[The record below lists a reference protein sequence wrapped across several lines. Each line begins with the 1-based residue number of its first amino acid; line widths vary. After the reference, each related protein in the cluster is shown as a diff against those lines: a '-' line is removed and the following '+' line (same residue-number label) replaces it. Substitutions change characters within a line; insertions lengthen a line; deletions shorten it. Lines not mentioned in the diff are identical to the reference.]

1 MSDIKPAVIRAP
13 SIEGRRSVD
22 GRPIRI
28 HGVTDFLR
36 ARARTLVE
44 SDRFNNVVFIVIVAS
59 SVAIGLETYDLDE
72 RGLSF
77 LSGLDRVFMAVFV
90 LEIALRLYAM
100 RLEFVKDPW
109 CIFDFIVVGV
119 ALVPSAGVLAVFRVL
134 RVLRA
139 FRLVSRIPE
148 LKLVAESLIYSVR
161 GLTAVAMLLTIVIY
175 VFAVLSTVLFSGSGP
190 EGEEYFGTL
199 GRSLYSLFQV
209 MTLESWSNGM
219 VRLLMQREGSWVGMF
234 FVVFIFMTTFTF
246 LNMFVA
252 IFTNTV
258 VALESDSEDGMHT
271 DVRRLITKMDDL
283 HAEMVALRTGSVTNE
298 EQ

>member
-1 MSDIKPAVIRAP
+1 MGII
-13 SIEGRRSVD
+13 RRSVD
-22 GRPIRI
+22 VRKVGLKP
-28 HGVTDFLR
+28 VTEEFR
-36 ARARTLVE
+36 ERVKALVE
-44 SDRFNNVVFIVIVAS
+44 SDRFNNIVFIVIVIS
-59 SVAIGLETYDLDE
+59 SIAIGLETYDLDE
-72 RGLSF
+72 KGLSF
-77 LSGLDRVFMAVFV
+77 LNGLDQVFMTVFV
-90 LEIALRLYAM
+90 LEITLRLYAM

-119 ALVPSAGVLAVFRVL
+119 ALVPQAGVLAVFRVL

-209 MTLESWSNGM
+209 MTLESWSNGI
-219 VRLLMQREGSWVGMF
+219 VRLLMEREGWWVGVY
-234 FVVFIFMTTFTF
+234 FVIFIFMTTFTF

-271 DVRRLITKMDDL
+271 DVRRLMTKVDDL
-283 HAEMVALRTGSVTNE
+283 HAEVVALRGQTAQGE

>member
-1 MSDIKPAVIRAP
+1 MGII
-13 SIEGRRSVD
+13 RRSVD
-22 GRPIRI
+22 VRKVGLNP
-28 HGVTDFLR
+28 VTEEFR
-36 ARARTLVE
+36 QRVKALVE
-44 SDRFNNVVFIVIVAS
+44 SDRFNNIVFIVIVIS
-59 SVAIGLETYDLDE
+59 SIAIGLETYDLDE
-72 RGLSF
+72 KGLSF
-77 LSGLDRVFMAVFV
+77 LNGLDQVFMTVFV
-90 LEIALRLYAM
+90 LEITLRLYAM

-119 ALVPSAGVLAVFRVL
+119 ALVPQAGVLAVFRVL

-209 MTLESWSNGM
+209 MTLESWSNGI
-219 VRLLMQREGSWVGMF
+219 VRLLMEREGWWVGVY
-234 FVVFIFMTTFTF
+234 FVIFIFMTTFTF

-271 DVRRLITKMDDL
+271 DVRRLMTKVDDL
-283 HAEMVALRTGSVTNE
+283 HAEVVALRGQTAQGE

>member
-1 MSDIKPAVIRAP
+1 MTDVFRDRAK
-13 SIEGRRSVD
+13 
-22 GRPIRI
+22 
-28 HGVTDFLR
+28 
-36 ARARTLVE
+36 ALVE
-44 SDRFNNVVFIVIVAS
+44 SDRFNNLVFVVIVAS
-59 SVAIGLETYDLDE
+59 SIAIGLETYDLDE
-72 RGLSF
+72 QGLSF

-90 LEIALRLYAM
+90 LEIVLRLYAM

-119 ALVPSAGVLAVFRVL
+119 ALVPQAGVLAVFRVL

-190 EGEEYFGTL
+190 EGKEYFGTL

-209 MTLESWSNGM
+209 MTLESWSNGI
-219 VRLLMQREGSWVGMF
+219 VRVLMEREGWWVGVF

-271 DVRRLITKMDDL
+271 DVRRLMAKVDEL
-283 HAEMVALRTGSVTNE
+283 HAEIIALRTGAAEHE

>member
-1 MSDIKPAVIRAP
+1 MSARFGLKP
-13 SIEGRRSVD
+13 
-22 GRPIRI
+22 
-28 HGVTDFLR
+28 VTEEFR
-36 ARARTLVE
+36 ERVKALVE
-44 SDRFNNVVFIVIVAS
+44 SDRFNNIVFIVIVIS
-59 SVAIGLETYDLDE
+59 SIAIGLETYDLDQQ
-72 RGLSF
+72 GLSF
-77 LSGLDRVFMAVFV
+77 LNGLDQVFMTVFV
-90 LEIALRLYAM
+90 LEITLRLYAM

-119 ALVPSAGVLAVFRVL
+119 ALVPQAGVLAVFRVL

-209 MTLESWSNGM
+209 MTLESWSNGI
-219 VRLLMQREGSWVGMF
+219 VRLLMEREGWWVGVY
-234 FVVFIFMTTFTF
+234 FVIFIFMTTFTF

-271 DVRRLITKMDDL
+271 DVRRLMTKVDDL
-283 HAEMVALRTGSVTNE
+283 HAEVVALRGQTAQGE

>member
-1 MSDIKPAVIRAP
+1 
-13 SIEGRRSVD
+13 
-22 GRPIRI
+22 
-28 HGVTDFLR
+28 VTEEFR
-36 ARARTLVE
+36 ERVKVLVE
-44 SDRFNNVVFIVIVAS
+44 SDRFNNIVFIVIVIS
-59 SVAIGLETYDLDE
+59 SIAIGLETYDLDE
-72 RGLSF
+72 QGLSF
-77 LSGLDRVFMAVFV
+77 LNGLDQVFMTVFV
-90 LEIALRLYAM
+90 LEITLRLYAM

-119 ALVPSAGVLAVFRVL
+119 ALVPQAGVLAVFRVL

-175 VFAVLSTVLFSGSGP
+175 VFAVLSTVLFSSSGP

-209 MTLESWSNGM
+209 MTLESWSNGI
-219 VRLLMQREGSWVGMF
+219 VRLLMEREGWWVGLY
-234 FVVFIFMTTFTF
+234 FVIFIFMTTFTF

-258 VALESDSEDGMHT
+258 VALESDAEDGMHS
-271 DVRRLITKMDDL
+271 DVRRLLTKVDDL
-283 HAEMVALRTGSVTNE
+283 HAEVVALRGQAAQGE

>member
-1 MSDIKPAVIRAP
+1 MTEVFRD
-13 SIEGRRSVD
+13 
-22 GRPIRI
+22 
-28 HGVTDFLR
+28 R
-36 ARARTLVE
+36 ARDLVQ
-44 SDRFNNVVFIVIVAS
+44 SDRFNNVVFVVIVVS
-59 SVAIGLETYDLDE
+59 SIAIGLETYDLDE
-72 RGLSF
+72 QGLSF
-77 LSGLDRVFMAVFV
+77 LNGLDRIFMTVFV
-90 LEIALRLYAM
+90 LEISLRLYAL

-119 ALVPSAGVLAVFRVL
+119 ALVPQAGVLAVFRVL

-190 EGEEYFGTL
+190 EGKEYFGTL

-209 MTLESWSNGM
+209 MTLESWSNGI
-219 VRLLMQREGSWVGMF
+219 VRLLMEREGWWVGVY

-258 VALESDSEDGMHT
+258 VALESDSEEGMHT
-271 DVRRLITKMDDL
+271 DVRRLMAKVDDL
-283 HAEMVALRTGSVTNE
+283 HAEVLALRGHPAETE

>member
-1 MSDIKPAVIRAP
+1 MGII
-13 SIEGRRSVD
+13 RRSVD
-22 GRPIRI
+22 VRKVGLNP
-28 HGVTDFLR
+28 VTEEFR
-36 ARARTLVE
+36 QRVKALVE
-44 SDRFNNVVFIVIVAS
+44 SDRFNNIVFIVIVIS
-59 SVAIGLETYDLDE
+59 SIAIGLETYDLDE
-72 RGLSF
+72 KGLSF
-77 LSGLDRVFMAVFV
+77 LNGLDQVFMTIFV
-90 LEIALRLYAM
+90 LEITLRLYAM

-119 ALVPSAGVLAVFRVL
+119 ALVPQAGVLAVFRVL

-209 MTLESWSNGM
+209 MTLESWSNGI
-219 VRLLMQREGSWVGMF
+219 VRLLMEREGWWVGVY
-234 FVVFIFMTTFTF
+234 FVIFIFMTTFTF

-271 DVRRLITKMDDL
+271 DVRRLMTKVDDL
-283 HAEMVALRTGSVTNE
+283 HAEVVALRGQTAQGE

>member
-1 MSDIKPAVIRAP
+1 MGIIL
-13 SIEGRRSVD
+13 RSVD
-22 GRPIRI
+22 VPKFGLKP
-28 HGVTDFLR
+28 VTEEVR
-36 ARARTLVE
+36 ERVKVLVE
-44 SDRFNNVVFIVIVAS
+44 SDRFNNIVFIVIVIS
-59 SVAIGLETYDLDE
+59 SIAIGLETYDLDE
-72 RGLSF
+72 QGLSF
-77 LSGLDRVFMAVFV
+77 LNGLDQVFMTVFV
-90 LEIALRLYAM
+90 LEITLRLYAM

-119 ALVPSAGVLAVFRVL
+119 ALVPQAGVLAVFRVL

-175 VFAVLSTVLFSGSGP
+175 VFAVLSTVLFSSSGP

-209 MTLESWSNGM
+209 MTLESWSNGI
-219 VRLLMQREGSWVGMF
+219 VRLLMEREGWWVGLY
-234 FVVFIFMTTFTF
+234 FVIFIFMTTFTF

-258 VALESDSEDGMHT
+258 VALESDAEDGMHS
-271 DVRRLITKMDDL
+271 DVRRLLTKFDDL
-283 HAEMVALRTGSVTNE
+283 HAEVVALRGQAAQGE

>member
-1 MSDIKPAVIRAP
+1 MGII
-13 SIEGRRSVD
+13 RRSVD
-22 GRPIRI
+22 VRKVGLNP
-28 HGVTDFLR
+28 VTEEFR
-36 ARARTLVE
+36 QRVKALVE
-44 SDRFNNVVFIVIVAS
+44 SDRFNNIVFIVIVIS
-59 SVAIGLETYDLDE
+59 SIAIGLETYDLDE
-72 RGLSF
+72 KGLSF
-77 LSGLDRVFMAVFV
+77 LNGLDQVFMTVFV
-90 LEIALRLYAM
+90 LEITLRLYAM

-119 ALVPSAGVLAVFRVL
+119 ALVPQAGVLAVFRVL

-209 MTLESWSNGM
+209 MTLESWSNGI
-219 VRLLMQREGSWVGMF
+219 VRLLMEREGWWVGVY
-234 FVVFIFMTTFTF
+234 FVIFIFMTTFTF

-271 DVRRLITKMDDL
+271 DVRRLMTKVDDL
-283 HAEMVALRTGSVTNE
+283 HAEVVALRGQTAQDE

>member
-1 MSDIKPAVIRAP
+1 LGII
-13 SIEGRRSVD
+13 RRSVD
-22 GRPIRI
+22 VRKVGLKP
-28 HGVTDFLR
+28 VTEEFR
-36 ARARTLVE
+36 ERVKALVE
-44 SDRFNNVVFIVIVAS
+44 SDRFNNIVFIVIVIS
-59 SVAIGLETYDLDE
+59 SIAIGLETYDLDE
-72 RGLSF
+72 QGLSF
-77 LSGLDRVFMAVFV
+77 LNGLDQVFMTVFV
-90 LEIALRLYAM
+90 LEITLRLYAM

-119 ALVPSAGVLAVFRVL
+119 ALVPQAGVLAVFRVL

-209 MTLESWSNGM
+209 MTLESWSNGI
-219 VRLLMQREGSWVGMF
+219 VRLLMEREGWWVGVY
-234 FVVFIFMTTFTF
+234 FVIFIFMTTFTF

-271 DVRRLITKMDDL
+271 DVRRLMTKVDDL
-283 HAEMVALRTGSVTNE
+283 HAEVVALRGQTAQGE